1 MSALDDRPVVLDRE
15 KYPAN
20 DLLCDG
26 LPRQAAGPRVRF
38 AESNPAG
45 APGRTYAQSLF
56 AELPYMVGVLVRA
69 DLHLT
74 EAQAWTSSSS
84 PGSRTTRSAAP
95 NNSARL
101 RSYAICM
108 WAQPSCFWG
117 LSRRRRRSCRL
128 LAAEVPP
135 REVAQPAGDAQ
146 VGRRERHEQPR
157 VALGA
162 WS

>member
-74 EAQAWTSSSS
+74 EAQWDGLVATGAALDVTGAGQYRVPFTLDVIAS
-84 PGSRTTRSAAP
+84 PPDR
-95 NNSARL
+95 
-101 RSYAICM
+101 
-108 WAQPSCFWG
+108 
-117 LSRRRRRSCRL
+117 
-128 LAAEVPP
+128 
-135 REVAQPAGDAQ
+135 
-146 VGRRERHEQPR
+146 VGRAPDGVCDDCWGTGWEIDSDGTMTGVLGGLFRCFCN
-157 VALGA
+157 GA
-162 WS
+162 WV